1 MYIGIS
7 LLKTGVVLLI
17 HKKFWVLTC
26 VSLFVFTL
34 VILGG
39 LFVYQN
45 AYAGKIYKNIHISGL
60 DVSGKTKKQ
69 AEILLDKK
77 YSAII
82 AKNIVFVA
90 GDKHVSSK
98 LSETGLSFDVDQSV
112 SQAYSIG
119 RSHKFFPQ
127 LYASAKTS
135 LSVTDVEVPIS
146 IDNTKLNLF
155 ISEKLPEL
163 NVEPVNAS
171 ITIDQNGVISIT
183 PEQIGQQV
191 DASNL
196 AQTLSQ
202 LVSLN
207 QASYEIKLHAIATD
221 SLINSQMLFQQKSQ
235 AEKYINSSL
244 QLLYEDK
251 VFIPSRQDISKW
263 IIFSADIKSL
273 SVSLDE
279 NAIKSYLSTVAKN
292 FEIAKKD
299 RKVNALDG
307 AVIEEGQQG
316 KYLDKNKAST
326 MIVKAVESGSG
337 SIVLSTYTKDP
348 EEIKI
353 FPSEGIVPGRF
364 EGKYIDVDLTQQKLC
379 QIEGNVVLNC
389 YIVSSGKASTPTPI
403 GTRYIQSKHP
413 KAWSAPYGLYMPWW
427 QALGGGYGLHELP
440 EWPNGYKEGESHL
453 GTPVSHGCVR
463 LGVGAAEA
471 VYNWT
476 DIGTPVYIHK

>member
-1 MYIGIS
+1 M
-7 LLKTGVVLLI
+7 
-17 HKKFWVLTC
+17 
-26 VSLFVFTL
+26 FTL

-45 AYAGKIYKNIHISGL
+45 AYAGKIYKNIHISGI

-69 AEILLDKK
+69 AEMVLDKK
-77 YSAII
+77 FASIGS
-82 AKNIVFVA
+82 KNVIFVA
-90 GDKHVSSK
+90 GEKHVSSK
-98 LSETGLSFDVDQSV
+98 LSETGLSFDVDKSV

-135 LSVTDVEVPIS
+135 VSLTDVEVPVS

-163 NVEPVNAS
+163 NVEPINAS
-171 ITIDQNGVISIT
+171 ITIDQNGAIIIT
-183 PEQIGQQV
+183 PEQVGQQV
-191 DASNL
+191 DTSNL

-207 QASYEIKLHAIATD
+207 QKSYEIKLHAIATD
-221 SLINSQMLFQQKSQ
+221 SAINSQMLLQQKSQ
-235 AEKYINSSL
+235 AEKYINSSI
-244 QLLYEDK
+244 QLTYEDK
-251 VFIPSRQDISKW
+251 IYTPSRLDISKW
-263 IIFSADIKSL
+263 IVFSGNVESL
-273 SVSLDE
+273 TVSLDE
-279 NAIKSYLSTVAKN
+279 NAIKSYLSIIAKN
-292 FEIAKKD
+292 FEINKKD

-307 AVIEEGQQG
+307 AIIEEGQQG
-316 KYLDKNKAST
+316 KYLDKNKASE
-326 MIVKAVESGSG
+326 MIVKAIESGSG
-337 SIVLSTYTKDP
+337 SIALSTYTKDP
-348 EEIKI
+348 EEIKV

-389 YIVSSGKASTPTPI
+389 YIVSSGKASTPTPV